1 MKIIAAFDSFK
12 NSLSAIKACKVATD
26 TLCKLLGEGTEV
38 IEKPMADGG
47 EGTAEVLM
55 KTLNGRCIARKVT
68 GTLPEM
74 QVEAGF
80 AWFQEQRT
88 AVVEMAKAS
97 GLELITKEQM
107 NPLKTTT
114 YGTGEL
120 IKAAVEYGAEKIL
133 MAVGGSATVDGGAG
147 AAAALGWRFLDGE
160 GKEIPLGG
168 GGLSK
173 LATIEGAGEV
183 VLPQV
188 EVLCDVEN
196 PLCGERGAARIYGPQ
211 KGATAEMVEE
221 LEKNLLHLS
230 RVVEQQLGRDIN
242 NIAGAG
248 AAGGLSAG
256 AVAFMNAA
264 IVSGIDS
271 VIEFSGLKD
280 EMENADWIITG
291 EGSFDSQSLD
301 GKVVSGI
308 AKQASETGCKVAVI
322 AGTVEVKREVYQK
335 HGIAEALGCK
345 KEEMSLEYALR
356 NAESLLESAVA
367 EFVKRL
373 GEWL

>member
-1 MKIIAAFDSFK
+1 MVKHFLKKYNAKAGKRVEIVSQDTMGKLQNYSWPGNVRELENIIERAVITSKSNKLVLGDWL
-12 NSLSAIKACKVATD
+12 SLQTDLIQTEHEILPLEEMERNYIK
-26 TLCKLLGEGTEV
+26 
-38 IEKPMADGG
+38 
-47 EGTAEVLM
+47 EVLEI
-55 KTLNGRCIARKVT
+55 TEWKV
-68 GTLPEM
+68 
-74 QVEAGF
+74 
-80 AWFQEQRT
+80 
-88 AVVEMAKAS
+88 S
-97 GLELITKEQM
+97 G
-107 NPLKTTT
+107 
-114 YGTGEL
+114 
-120 IKAAVEYGAEKIL
+120 EK
-133 MAVGGSATVDGGAG
+133 
-147 AAAALGWRFLDGE
+147 
-160 GKEIPLGG
+160 
-168 GGLSK
+168 
-173 LATIEGAGEV
+173 
-183 VLPQV
+183 
-188 EVLCDVEN
+188 
-196 PLCGERGAARIYGPQ
+196 GAARIYGPQ